1 MKKLLIISL
10 FIISIFELSAQM
22 NKVYSKT
29 ELSHVTIYN
38 QGANIQRKGV
48 VEITKGA
55 NELVIQNV
63 SPYLINESIQ
73 IVILSK
79 NVIINSVRK
88 QINYLGAN
96 PPTKEIVILK
106 DSLKKLK
113 DLKRDQAIKLEV
125 FTQEKDLLDENKSVL
140 KLSKEFIIDDLMD
153 LTDYFRERMLDIE
166 SNLSETRHNLAKLN
180 KEIKKIENQ
189 LISTSNKINN
199 QFSNI
204 IVQLT
209 SKEKGS
215 YNYELSY
222 NLNNAGWSPYYD
234 IRSKEIN
241 SLIDL
246 TYRAKVYQ
254 NSNEN
259 WGNVNLSL
267 STGSLNQSNKAPSF
281 HPQYI
286 LYNNYQETKRKER
299 SNLNKNYSAEI
310 TAFKSDDIN
319 DQPIEEVS
327 SSASEFTTVK
337 FNGTQIEYNID
348 LPYSI
353 PSNKQPILID
363 IQNISLLASYD
374 YYCYPKI
381 DKDVFLMCH
390 FSSIANQNFL
400 PGNAQVFFEGKSIGK
415 TYLDPLSTKSTI
427 DLSLGRDVSILVE
440 RKLLKKFSSEIKIG
454 DKIKLERSFE
464 LTIKNNKT
472 DSVSI
477 KLIDQIPLSNNKSTS
492 VELTEKSNASFK
504 KQNGKLIW
512 NLNLS
517 SGEILKKKFNYLIK
531 HPQDKVIRD
540 LN

>member
-1 MKKLLIISL
+1 
-10 FIISIFELSAQM
+10 M

-38 QGANIQRKGV
+38 QGANIERKGV

-113 DLKRDQAIKLEV
+113 DLKRDHAINLEV

-153 LTDYFRERMLDIE
+153 LTDYFRERMLNIE

-180 KEIKKIENQ
+180 KEIKKIDNQ

-254 NSNEN
+254 KSNEN

-286 LYNNYQETKRKER
+286 SYNNYQQTKRKER

-440 RKLLKKFSSEIKIG
+440 RKLLKKYSSEIKIG

-472 DSVSI
+472 DSISI
-477 KLIDQIPLSNNKSTS
+477 KLIDQIPLSNNKSNS

-531 HPQDKVIRD
+531 HPQDKVIRG